1 MSRISDKIAYTAN
14 AIDDIQAALEERGF
28 DMDGIA
34 LRLYGG
40 LIRSIKT
47 SSYYEEIIDE
57 DGFAHNIIRNR
68 FDNAIIINNLND
80 DRVHYIFDAGVYPN
94 RLILNTLY
102 DTDTQFQS
110 VYMKKL
116 TSWNGLVQYNNVY
129 DVSTKIE
136 SSYENISKITTNSV
150 YTINGNQ
157 YYCPGTAVTPYIR
170 WGVHDY
176 RRPLYLFK
184 L

>member
-57 DGFAHNIIRNR
+57 DGFVHNIIRNR

-80 DRVHYIFDAGVYPN
+80 GPLSFIQHGIERPIVISNDLNINMGSNVTLEYSNIIDNDAIVYHN
-94 RLILNTLY
+94 
-102 DTDTQFQS
+102 
-110 VYMKKL
+110 
-116 TSWNGLVQYNNVY
+116 
-129 DVSTKIE
+129 IE
-136 SSYENISKITTNSV
+136 LEE
-150 YTINGNQ
+150 GE
-157 YYCPGTAVTPYIR
+157 
-170 WGVHDY
+170 
-176 RRPLYLFK
+176 
-184 L
+184 

>member
-47 SSYYEEIIDE
+47 SSYYEEIVDE

-80 DRVHYIFDAGVYPN
+80 GPS
-94 RLILNTLY
+94 
-102 DTDTQFQS
+102 QFIQH
-110 VYMKKL
+110 
-116 TSWNGLVQYNNVY
+116 G
-129 DVSTKIE
+129 IE
-136 SSYENISKITTNSV
+136 RPIVISNDLNISMGSNVPLEYSNIIDNDAIV
-150 YTINGNQ
+150 YHNIE
-157 YYCPGTAVTPYIR
+157 
-170 WGVHDY
+170 
-176 RRPLYLFK
+176 FK
-184 L
+184 EGE